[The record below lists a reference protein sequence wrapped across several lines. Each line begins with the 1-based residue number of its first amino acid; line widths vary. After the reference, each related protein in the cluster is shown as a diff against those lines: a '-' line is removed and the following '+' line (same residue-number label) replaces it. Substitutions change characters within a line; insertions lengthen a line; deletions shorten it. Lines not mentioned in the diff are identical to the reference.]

1 MLKDFYTNFDEE
13 PVGVKFDLQ
22 NNEESVETFRKE
34 NSFEN
39 FPLAMAYV
47 PVQQFRQLYDTSE
60 ALQNGTLFKE
70 LNLPFFGYLKKG
82 V

>member
-1 MLKDFYTNFDEE
+1 MLKDFYTEFDDEA
-13 PVGVKFDLQ
+13 VGVKFDIQ
-22 NNEESVETFRKE
+22 TSGDSVETACCN

-47 PVQQFRQLYDTSE
+47 PNQKYRQLYDTAE

-70 LNLPFFGYLKKG
+70 LNLPFLGYLKKG

>member
-1 MLKDFYTNFDEE
+1 
-13 PVGVKFDLQ
+13 
-22 NNEESVETFRKE
+22 
-34 NSFEN
+34 
-39 FPLAMAYV
+39 MAYV

-70 LNLPFFGYLKKG
+70 LNLPFLGYLKKG